1 MKEYWDFVVH
11 PKTSAQAQ
19 WDVSHTVQLRI
30 HTGQEQCKAVFFF
43 FFIVKEKQAASLGGN
58 F

>member
-11 PKTSAQAQ
+11 PKTSAVGRESYCSIKDTHRAGTRQ
-19 WDVSHTVQLRI
+19 
-30 HTGQEQCKAVFFF
+30 GCFFF
-43 FFIVKEKQAASLGGN
+43 FFFTVKEKQAASLGGN